1 MLETIYKVL
10 ELFHWMWFYFVLPYL
25 QVVVVLGKDKV
36 TSEDLDS
43 QSYPPSNSAPPERT
57 IGIST

>member
-1 MLETIYKVL
+1 MLETMYKVI

-43 QSYPPSNSAPPERT
+43 QPTLPPTQLHPRGQLE
-57 IGIST
+57 

>member
-1 MLETIYKVL
+1 MLETIYKVI

-25 QVVVVLGKDKV
+25 QVVVVLGMDKV

-43 QSYPPSNSAPPERT
+43 QSHLPPTQLHPRGQLE
-57 IGIST
+57 